1 MSAKE
6 LKKMLKDARPKFGST
21 EEDLK
26 KELEYHTTAK
36 KALANKE
43 KMAKVREARLTKGTE
58 GEKKV
63 QSIPIVTQEKAPV
76 LQEEKQKKAPKEKK
90 TAVPSSEPL
99 SMRRSFLLSQLA
111 ALGASSE

>member
-6 LKKMLKDARPKFGST
+6 LKQMLKDARPKFGST

-43 KMAKVREARLTKGTE
+43 KMAKVREARLERLSKVKGTE
-58 GEKKV
+58 AEKTDPVKAPKAPV
-63 QSIPIVTQEKAPV
+63 KAKPKAEKAPV
-76 LQEEKQKKAPKEKK
+76 LPSMPSESPYSRKA
-90 TAVPSSEPL
+90 
-99 SMRRSFLLSQLA
+99 FLLAQLA
-111 ALGASSE
+111 SLGSDLE